1 MRTTLEVKENSEG
14 EFFIELPEE
23 ILEAANLKEGDSII
37 WKNNNDG
44 SWFLT
49 KKENMKPEI
58 FKELVSDAGFCMWNN
73 ETWKPENTLVD
84 WSSNYDEELKT
95 FASLIIG
102 KTISILHTQKNIAN
116 YSGEDNCK
124 KYMDDCITDI
134 RNYFY
139 DYI

>member
-49 KKENMKPEI
+49 KRKI
-58 FKELVSDAGFCMWNN
+58 
-73 ETWKPENTLVD
+73 
-84 WSSNYDEELKT
+84 
-95 FASLIIG
+95 
-102 KTISILHTQKNIAN
+102 
-116 YSGEDNCK
+116 
-124 KYMDDCITDI
+124 
-134 RNYFY
+134 
-139 DYI
+139 